1 MKDSAYILH
10 KDNETIDKFQTMNNL
25 CLVLVV
31 YVAIDQRAFCGIL
44 LPILSES
51 TVRCLLL
58 APSLYHVFV
67 KSQDQ
72 FDYASSNTM
81 ISIVAKIF

>member
-31 YVAIDQRAFCGIL
+31 YVAHL
-44 LPILSES
+44 E
-51 TVRCLLL
+51 
-58 APSLYHVFV
+58 
-67 KSQDQ
+67 
-72 FDYASSNTM
+72 
-81 ISIVAKIF
+81 